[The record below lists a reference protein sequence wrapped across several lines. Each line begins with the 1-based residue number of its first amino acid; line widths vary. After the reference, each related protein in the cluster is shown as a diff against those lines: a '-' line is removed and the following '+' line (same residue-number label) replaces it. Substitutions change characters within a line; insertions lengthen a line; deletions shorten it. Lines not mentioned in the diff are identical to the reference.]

1 MEWNKV
7 IVNMVRVW
15 LGDESARYNAR
26 ISQGSVAASEPVQE
40 QVANE
45 ALTVYVCVWGMARGG

>member
-1 MEWNKV
+1 
-7 IVNMVRVW
+7 MVRVW

-26 ISQGSVAASEPVQE
+26 ISQGSDAASEPVQE